1 MSGIAVAERRAKV
14 SQERS
19 AMSPIGAAAGS
30 PPPQVNAAPP
40 PPPKKDRDGD
50 YDNNR
55 PDGDKQSSN
64 PNLGN
69 NVNIKA

>member
-1 MSGIAVAERRAKV
+1 MTS
-14 SQERS
+14 
-19 AMSPIGAAAGS
+19 IGSVAGS
-30 PPPQVNAAPP
+30 PPPSVNAAP

-55 PDGDKQSSN
+55 PDGDKQSAN

>member
-1 MSGIAVAERRAKV
+1 MF
-14 SQERS
+14 
-19 AMSPIGAAAGS
+19 AMTSIGSVAGS
-30 PPPQVNAAPP
+30 PPPAVNAAP

-55 PDGDKQSSN
+55 PDGDKQSAN

-69 NVNIKA
+69 NLNIKT

>member
-1 MSGIAVAERRAKV
+1 MSSIAAV
-14 SQERS
+14 SGPPAQ
-19 AMSPIGAAAGS
+19 PQAAA
-30 PPPQVNAAPP
+30 A
-40 PPPKKDRDGD
+40 PPKKDRDGD

-69 NVNIKA
+69 NVNVKA

>member
-1 MSGIAVAERRAKV
+1 MS
-14 SQERS
+14 S
-19 AMSPIGAAAGS
+19 IGAVSGS
-30 PPPQVNAAPP
+30 HQPPPVNAA

-64 PNLGN
+64 PNVGQNL
-69 NVNIKA
+69 NVKV